1 MKLHPALCRTPAL
14 VVGALLVLPVLLTGC
29 KGSSGSQPAETGGGP
44 AAQTSDAQGAA
55 SSQAS
60 PEPGGKVA
68 TEASEEA
75 TPTPSPSP
83 TRECSDKSGSEA
95 LSTWMP
101 QVPTYNDW
109 AWSTAYAD
117 TSTYDSCASLS
128 WIVLPID
135 GGTASSPYQI
145 MLFHHGEYIGVT
157 SDQMIGFFPEVER
170 LDDETI
176 QVTYKW
182 PRDGESTAGASGRSV
197 SVFTWDAITRAVVHS
212 GEWPP
217 TIDE

>member
-29 KGSSGSQPAETGGGP
+29 KDSSSSGPAETGGGP

-176 QVTYKW
+176 
-182 PRDGESTAGASGRSV
+182 
-197 SVFTWDAITRAVVHS
+197 
-212 GEWPP
+212 
-217 TIDE
+217 